1 MVGTIDQFRANLIG
15 GGARANQF
23 KVEITNPPGIA
34 AGLPTENAA
43 FLCKTTNLPAMAV
56 GEIALPFRGR
66 QIYIAGDRE
75 FADAWTTTFL
85 NDTNFAIRNAM
96 ERWQNGINDLA
107 LGTGVTISSEYSADL
122 RVSQLDRD
130 DQVLK
135 VYLFRNAWPLSVG
148 NIELS
153 TETTNAI
160 EEFEVTWRYQHFE
173 SSEVTA
179 GLAAQAG

>member
-43 FLCKTTNLPAMAV
+43 FLCKTTNLPSMAI
-56 GEIALPFRGR
+56 GEIPLPFRGR
-66 QIYIAGDRE
+66 QVYIAGDRE
-75 FADAWTTTFL
+75 FPDAWTTTFL

-96 ERWQNGINDLA
+96 ERWQNGINDLVT
-107 LGTGVTISSEYSADL
+107 GTGSVVSSDYQADL

-135 VYLFRNAWPLSVG
+135 VYLFRNAWPLTVSQ
-148 NIELS
+148 IDLATDS
-153 TETTNAI
+153 TNAI

-173 SSEVTA
+173 SSEVTP
-179 GLAAQAG
+179 GLAALAG